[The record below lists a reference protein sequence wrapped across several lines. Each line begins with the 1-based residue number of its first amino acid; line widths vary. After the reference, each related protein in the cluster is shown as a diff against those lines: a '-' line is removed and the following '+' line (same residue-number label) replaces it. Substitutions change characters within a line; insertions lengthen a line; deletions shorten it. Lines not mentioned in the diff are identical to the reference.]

1 MSAFTVATTMV
12 KKENVEIYV
21 GLNPVLSPYS
31 DMEQI
36 KEPACKIILD
46 GEHVSQTKIRN
57 SYPAESNEFNYCFS
71 RSRLFIGISAE
82 SSGKFELF

>member
-46 GEHVSQTKIRN
+46 GWGLFVLLHTKNCVTHASTIFPFTR
-57 SYPAESNEFNYCFS
+57 
-71 RSRLFIGISAE
+71 RL
-82 SSGKFELF
+82 